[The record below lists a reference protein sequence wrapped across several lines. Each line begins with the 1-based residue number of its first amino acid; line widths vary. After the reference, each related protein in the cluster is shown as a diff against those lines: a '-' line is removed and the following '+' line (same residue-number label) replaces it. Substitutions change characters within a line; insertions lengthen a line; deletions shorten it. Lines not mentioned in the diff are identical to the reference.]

1 MAQRLARIYK
11 LVNSTK
17 QIARF
22 IIFGSFV
29 TAKPSPNDVD
39 IFMLMENSFDASQL
53 HGETAVIFNHL
64 MAQNYEGSSVF
75 WIRRLAILDSEQK
88 TIEHWQIKRDGA
100 KRGIVEVTGL

>member
-1 MAQRLARIYK
+1 MKKWSKFNEDGDLPPGIYRATLSEVIKHFGTSTPQRRIMAQRLARIYK

-29 TAKPSPNDVD
+29 TAKPAPNDVD
-39 IFMLMENSFDASQL
+39 IFMLMEDSFDASQL

-64 MAQNYEGSSVF
+64 MA
-75 WIRRLAILDSEQK
+75 
-88 TIEHWQIKRDGA
+88 
-100 KRGIVEVTGL
+100 